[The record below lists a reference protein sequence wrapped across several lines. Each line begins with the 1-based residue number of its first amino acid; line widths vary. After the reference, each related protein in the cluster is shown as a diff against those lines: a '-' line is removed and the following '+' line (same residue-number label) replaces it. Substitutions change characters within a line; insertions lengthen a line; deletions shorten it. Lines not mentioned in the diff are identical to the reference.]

1 MTKFEYKEP
10 EFKVVQAN
18 VEDVLTLSNE
28 PVDWDTGAN
37 GNNGGVGFG
46 SLFNK
51 KEQPRNRLLFLIE
64 N

>member
-28 PVDWDTGAN
+28 PVDWDTVNGKNGSGA
-37 GNNGGVGFG
+37 VGFG
-46 SLFNK
+46 FT
-51 KEQPRNRLLFLIE
+51 I
-64 N
+64 